1 MRAILVGAGASYE
14 CGMPLVWEFT
24 AELRSNVLR
33 RLDSHLFDFRKQPA
47 FRTYFQSLLS
57 DSTLHYEQM
66 VGKLETIY
74 LQGGANAQIA
84 FDTARQLID
93 CVQILLLED
102 QQKTTPLLAAKVQD
116 YSGLKQLLADQLW
129 VDVFSLNHDVN
140 IEEICRFHGIPCRD
154 GFFDLDAKRYGHI
167 APFKTLSREHLDTGA
182 LNFYGPEGGGINL
195 VKLHGSLDMFA
206 VEDKELYLKVAPPI
220 DAPLGSHVTE
230 IYRVENHSN
239 GVCANLQTR
248 GIGELF
254 VNDASGELQFLRRS
268 LLSGAHKFKERFEQI
283 APVAFFNEFKKRL
296 AAATQLDVIGYGF
309 GDRHVNDALVEW
321 IANPTVS
328 VNVYDPKRSESPPE
342 LLGWADRV
350 RIFNFGL
357 TGYCEGLGQSTDSL
371 LSRARKQALEHA
383 RERLRQK
390 RASCT

>member
-1 MRAILVGAGASYE
+1 
-14 CGMPLVWEFT
+14 
-24 AELRSNVLR
+24 
-33 RLDSHLFDFRKQPA
+33 
-47 FRTYFQSLLS
+47 
-57 DSTLHYEQM
+57 
-66 VGKLETIY
+66 
-74 LQGGANAQIA
+74 
-84 FDTARQLID
+84 
-93 CVQILLLED
+93 
-102 QQKTTPLLAAKVQD
+102 
-116 YSGLKQLLADQLW
+116 
-129 VDVFSLNHDVN
+129 
-140 IEEICRFHGIPCRD
+140 
-154 GFFDLDAKRYGHI
+154 
-167 APFKTLSREHLDTGA
+167 
-182 LNFYGPEGGGINL
+182 
-195 VKLHGSLDMFA
+195 MFA

-321 IANPTVS
+321 IVNPTVS